1 MELKLPGIVI
11 TSNKL
16 KPDGRIGYI
25 STKNELKETFKGEV
39 QDTPITFPKDLG
51 AEHPFTFEDMDKICK
66 SVGIVSSSIN
76 KITNSIV
83 GEFSVKTKSKSDE
96 LIITEFTKRTK
107 FTSVI
112 RDWIKEGLKKG
123 NGFMELD
130 IDDKGLQVLNAND
143 MYVKR
148 NKKGKVLEYKQWVG
162 NLKIY
167 SSKSS
172 KLKTIT
178 PNKIAHLK
186 INPIAGE
193 PYGLGIIWPNE
204 RVIENMVLNEQELH
218 KLISRKAGAPI
229 HVAVGREGESVNA
242 EYIDD
247 VKVSLQVMNNRT
259 EWVTDSNVK
268 MNVLDFGDIGK
279 NLTDTLNHDML
290 MFAYGFEI
298 PIVLMGSGNIP
309 EGLAKVQL
317 ESFQRGISAIQEEI
331 ESIIEEQIFKP
342 LLESHG
348 SKGEVEFNW
357 NLPGEEEIN
366 NRIDRL
372 TKLIEC
378 MNTSEP
384 LRRMAEIEIA
394 KLLDLEDAHK
404 YLSEP
409 EKETDEDKA
418 ARPGQTPPG
427 QDNDTEP
434 DEPEDEEPD
443 EPEEKHTLEIHNHMS
458 EQDLIQTSKMS
469 LQEFTNLIETNE
481 LKYSDYLKNILK
493 KLKIDKF
500 EFLAAYNPSDIA
512 DGKLSSAK
520 IESLRDIFEV
530 GFKENK
536 TIVEI
541 RSEIK
546 QLELK
551 DVKLDGKVI
560 LKKERRPDIIAR
572 TETVRLANLG
582 LIDTYKGVGV
592 KKVEWL
598 AALSERT
605 CDICNALHGQVF
617 DINTVNPPPAHP
629 KCRCSLLSIVK

>member
-51 AEHPFTFEDMDKICK
+51 AEHPFIFEDMDQLCK
-66 SVGIVSSSIN
+66 SVGVVSSSIN

-204 RVIENMVLNEQELH
+204 RVIENMVLNVQELH

-229 HVAVGREGESVNA
+229 HVAVGREGEAVNA

-298 PIVLMGSGNIP
+298 PIVIMGSGNIP